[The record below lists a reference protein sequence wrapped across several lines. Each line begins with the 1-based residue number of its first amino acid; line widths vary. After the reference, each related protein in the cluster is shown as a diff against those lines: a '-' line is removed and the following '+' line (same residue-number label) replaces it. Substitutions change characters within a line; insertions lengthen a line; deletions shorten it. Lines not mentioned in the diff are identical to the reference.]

1 MPQPSVAYAVGRV
14 RAQAR
19 KPLGEAQLERLL
31 TAPDYDEALRLL
43 GEMGWPEPEG
53 RDVQALSVGMLE
65 KACAELR
72 SISPDPNLTDLFLLR
87 HDAQNLKALLKAR
100 VLGVEPEALSR
111 CGTIPVDVLR
121 HAVTE
126 HNYKLLPE
134 AFKAAMEA
142 LEKRVAIDPD
152 PMEIDV
158 RMDQAL
164 YQLIGDRLQKG
175 GSEVA
180 RKFFSAKADLQN
192 AVTYLRLQAVGQD
205 ELKLADF
212 LLPGGSVNKTDWLK
226 LPTRPESLPRLFAA
240 YGRTVTAALIRA
252 AADPRAIPALE
263 KAADDYLLGLFRPL
277 RNQPFSTD
285 VLIGWLLAH
294 ERETAAVRLI
304 LAGKLNGFPQELIR
318 ERLRE
323 AYGR

>member
-14 RAQAR
+14 RAQTR

-31 TAPDYDEALRLL
+31 TAPDYAEALRLL

-53 RDVQALSVGMLE
+53 RDVQALSVSMLE

-72 SISPDPNLTDLFLLR
+72 SITPDPALTDLFLLR
-87 HDAQNLKALLKAR
+87 HDAQNLKSLLKAR

-111 CGTIPVDVLR
+111 CGTIPVDTLR
-121 HAVTE
+121 HAVAE
-126 HNYKLLPE
+126 HSYKQLPD
-134 AFKAAMEA
+134 AFRTAMEA

-164 YQLIGDRLQKG
+164 YRLIGNRLEKS
-175 GSEVA
+175 GSAAA
-180 RKFFSAKADLQN
+180 RKYFSAKADLQN
-192 AVTYLRLQAVGQD
+192 AVTYLRLQAVGQE
-205 ELKLADF
+205 ELKLSDF
-212 LLPGGSVNKTDWLK
+212 LLPGGSVGEKDWLK
-226 LPTRPESLPRLFAA
+226 LASRPETLPRLFAA
-240 YGRTVTAALIRA
+240 YGRRVAGALGRA
-252 AADPRAIPALE
+252 AADPKAIPALE
-263 KAADDYLLGLFRPL
+263 KAADDYLLDLFRPL
-277 RNQPFSTD
+277 RNQPYSVD

>member
-14 RAQAR
+14 RAQTR

-31 TAPDYDEALRLL
+31 TAPDYAEALRLL

-72 SISPDPNLTDLFLLR
+72 SITPDPALTDLFLLR

-100 VLGVEPEALSR
+100 LLGAQPEALSR
-111 CGTIPVDVLR
+111 CGTIPVDTLR
-121 HAVTE
+121 HAVAE
-126 HNYKLLPE
+126 HNYSPLPG
-134 AFKAAMEA
+134 AFRAVMEA
-142 LEKRVAIDPD
+142 LEKRVAIEPD

-158 RMDQAL
+158 RIDRAL
-164 YQLIGDRLQKG
+164 YQEIEGTLKKS
-175 GSEVA
+175 GSKAA
-180 RKFFSAKADLQN
+180 RAFFASKADLQN
-192 AVTYLRLQAVGQD
+192 LVTFLRLKAAGHSGMA
-205 ELKLADF
+205 LKDF
-212 LLPGGSVNKTDWLK
+212 LLPGGTVTDKAWEHLEA
-226 LPTRPESLPRLFAA
+226 RPESLASRFWS
-240 YGRTVTAALIRA
+240 YGRKVVSALNKA
-252 AADPRAIPALE
+252 AADPKAIPALE
-263 KAADDYLLGLFRPL
+263 KAADDYLLDLFRPL
-277 RNQPFSTD
+277 RNQPYSVD